1 MNYMGYKLQFSTG
14 IHIGQGSLEDAGNM
28 ICADTLFSALCC
40 ESLEYGNTEMLEKLV
55 HAVRENRLRISD
67 AFPFHEET
75 WYVPRPMIPLHSEN
89 RSDNSVLKKS
99 LKKLTYIPVGQF
111 GEYINGEMN
120 ILAEF
125 QKLTSMGKSEFRTM
139 SNVDREGDTLPYSVG
154 VYYFSPGWGLYVI
167 VGYEDKETLSLVES
181 LLSALGFSGIG
192 GKRSAGLGKYTL
204 IPAKLTDEF
213 EERLCIDG
221 KESRYMLLSGSMADD
236 DELNYVLTE
245 SSYLLQKRGGFIA
258 SGSFSSRPMK
268 KKDSFFFQ
276 AGSVFHHSFRGTLR
290 DVSSGGNHPV
300 YRYGKPVFMEV
311 L

>member
-14 IHIGQGSLEDAGNM
+14 IHIGQGSLEDVGNM

-40 ESLEYGNTEMLEKLV
+40 ESLECGNTDMLERLV

-75 WYVPRPMIPLHSEN
+75 WYVPRPKVQLRSEN
-89 RSDNSVLKKS
+89 RSESSVLKKT
-99 LKKLTYIPVGQF
+99 LKKLTYIPTDLF
-111 GEYINGEMN
+111 EEYVNGEMD
-120 ILAEF
+120 ILAEY
-125 QKLTSMGKSEFRTM
+125 QKLTAMGKSEFRTM
-139 SNVDREGDTLPYSVG
+139 SNVDTEGDTQPFSVG
-154 VYYFSPGWGLYVI
+154 VYHFSPGWGLYVI
-167 VGYEDKETLSLVES
+167 VGYEDKETLFLIES
-181 LLSALGFSGIG
+181 LLFALGFSGIG
-192 GKRSAGLGKYTL
+192 GKRSSGLGKYTL
-204 IPAKLTDEF
+204 TPEKLTDKF
-213 EERLCIDG
+213 ENRLCIDG
-221 KESRYMLLSGSMADD
+221 KENRYMLLSGSMADD

-245 SSYLLQKRGGFIA
+245 SSYLLKKRGGFVA
-258 SGSFSSRPMK
+258 SESFSSRPMK

-276 AGSVFHHSFRGTLR
+276 AGSVFSHTFSGILR